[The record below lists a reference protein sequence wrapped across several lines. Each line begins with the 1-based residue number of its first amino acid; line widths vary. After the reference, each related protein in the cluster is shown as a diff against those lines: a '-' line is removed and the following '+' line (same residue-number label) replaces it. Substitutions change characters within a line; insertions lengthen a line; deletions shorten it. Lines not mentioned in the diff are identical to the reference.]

1 VVEAV
6 DADGNA
12 TIDIGTSLRVDFRRV
27 DDDLTLP
34 IWRTA

>member
-1 VVEAV
+1 VVDAV
-6 DADGNA
+6 DADGA
-12 TIDIGTSLRVDFRRV
+12 PTIDIGTRLRVDFRRV